1 MDFCGLV
8 LTFSLVMKRKKTRA
22 KIYLR
27 AYFYILISA
36 CLFLPFY
43 EKGQFELMVN
53 KYHTPFMDMFF
64 GGITHLGDG
73 TMVILPILAMLLVKY
88 SYSIFLAWSTLI
100 HMFLVTIGKRVLFH
114 GMPRPAEYLKGLDF
128 YTVPGVS
135 ISHYNTFPSGH
146 TTTVFMLTCAL
157 AMLNYKRKNY
167 QLILLG
173 IAIIA
178 GFSRVYLMQHF
189 LPDVIAGSGLGVA
202 SAFGGRWLTIKY
214 FSKKKY
220 RKSLFPKRK
229 KVLGQI
235 KESPIAG
242 KL

>member
-1 MDFCGLV
+1 
-8 LTFSLVMKRKKTRA
+8 MKRKKTRA
-22 KIYLR
+22 KIYFR
-27 AYFYILISA
+27 AYLYILIST

-53 KYHTPFMDMFF
+53 ENHSPLLDLFF
-64 GGITHLGDG
+64 AGITHLGDG
-73 TMVILPILAMLLVKY
+73 AIVILPILAMLLVKY
-88 SYSIFLAWSTLI
+88 SFSIFLAWSTII

-114 GMPRPAEYLKGLDF
+114 GMPRPAEYLKGFDF
-128 YTVPGVS
+128 YTVPGVPM
-135 ISHYNTFPSGH
+135 SHWNTFPSGH

-157 AMLNYKRKNY
+157 AMLNHKRKNY
-167 QLILLG
+167 QLLLLG
-173 IAIIA
+173 IAILT

-189 LPDVIAGSGLGVA
+189 LPDVIAGSALGVS
-202 SAFGGRWLTIKY
+202 SAYGGRWLTIKY

-229 KVLGQI
+229 KVLGQV
-235 KESPIAG
+235 KSTPVAS